1 MIYDYE
7 YHKVHLQ
14 KWQKD
19 KLLDLLKRKAIVVD
33 KPYKLTKK
41 ELVDILA
48 KNLAEITTIKE
59 AKK

>member
-1 MIYDYE
+1 MGYDYE

-33 KPYKLTKK
+33 KP
-41 ELVDILA
+41 
-48 KNLAEITTIKE
+48 
-59 AKK
+59 